1 MKNTIIILFIS
12 FLTMS
17 CSVSREKDI
26 DELLLS
32 EFVYETNGIYYQHAV
47 NHKKVKYSGTLKFY
61 HFENGKLKGKVIIE
75 NGIPEG
81 LWEYWYE
88 NGSKKL
94 DLYFENG
101 IVTRKVKTEK
111 DNLKIAETVS
121 EKQIK
126 KSKQEN
132 NPIDSLWN
140 DLVFEKGGCL
150 AGGQNFQKGQTE
162 REGQVLN
169 KKEWKTFLS
178 KPKKEL
184 TEFLITKFTDTTK
197 TKIHTCPFF
206 GATNGEIAVYALQKV
221 HNKNWFDFREFKK
234 YKNKET
240 TSATDNRQSWLLKI
254 LKNNST
260 RKVLTDCWLKE
271 LNKK

>member
-12 FLTMS
+12 ILTMS
-17 CSVSREKDI
+17 CSASREKDI

-61 HFENGKLKGKVIIE
+61 HFENGKLKGKVTIQ

-111 DNLKIAETVS
+111 YNLKIAKIIS
-121 EKQIK
+121 EKRIK
-126 KSKQEN
+126 KVSK
-132 NPIDSLWN
+132 
-140 DLVFEKGGCL
+140 
-150 AGGQNFQKGQTE
+150 
-162 REGQVLN
+162 
-169 KKEWKTFLS
+169 KTIQ
-178 KPKKEL
+178 
-184 TEFLITKFTDTTK
+184 LI
-197 TKIHTCPFF
+197 
-206 GATNGEIAVYALQKV
+206 VYGM
-221 HNKNWFDFREFKK
+221 
-234 YKNKET
+234 
-240 TSATDNRQSWLLKI
+240 I
-254 LKNNST
+254 
-260 RKVLTDCWLKE
+260 
-271 LNKK
+271 

>member
-12 FLTMS
+12 VLTLS
-17 CSVSREKDI
+17 CSASREKDI

-32 EFVYETNGIYYQHAV
+32 EFVYEINGIYYQHAV
-47 NHKKVKYSGTLKFY
+47 NHKKVKYSGTLDFY
-61 HFENGKLKGKVIIE
+61 HFRNGKLKGKVTIE

-94 DLYFENG
+94 DLYFKKG
-101 IVTRKVKTEK
+101 IVTRKIKTK
-111 DNLKIAETVS
+111 KADLKIVEIVP
-121 EKQIK
+121 EKRIK
-126 KSKQEN
+126 KGKQEN

-140 DLVFEKGGCL
+140 DLVFKKGGCL
-150 AGGQNFQKGQTE
+150 ADGQYFLKGQTK
-162 REGQVLN
+162 REGQILN
-169 KKEWKTFLS
+169 KKEWRNFLR

-234 YKNKET
+234 YQNKET
-240 TSATDNRQSWLLKI
+240 TSAIDNRQSWLLKI
-254 LKNNST
+254 LKNSNT
-260 RKVLTDCWLKE
+260 RKVLTTSWLKE